1 MVMTDVQE
9 SGTRR
14 SRTGHAPRRQ
24 ALYVTHGSFSHIND
38 QLLAALKVVLPDV
51 QFERVDIA
59 AALKKN
65 YPALMR
71 CALGVQSEYGVSSW
85 QSREKIR
92 YRLARSAA
100 YNAEAR
106 AVIARHVG
114 KKTYDFTI
122 QTQSLFNAAIR
133 GTPNYVYT
141 DHVARAG
148 GKDRQ
153 SIVGVPS
160 KAWFDCEQGI
170 YEQADHV
177 FTFGPSIRRF
187 LTDTYKI
194 PARKTSA
201 IGAGAS
207 VMPTRPVDTSAAR
220 YGRRNIVFVGVEWER
235 KGGPELLAAYLEL
248 RKRLPD
254 VTLTILGCSPEV
266 PADAGI
272 EVLGR
277 RPLSELEDHFHNA
290 ACFCMPSRLE
300 PFGVVFVEAM
310 QFGLPVVSTDVGD
323 IPAIVRQ
330 GETGFITPQG
340 NIAALTDAL
349 FDTLSDADRC
359 RAMGLKALDRARCFT
374 WQAVAR
380 QIAAKLPVA
389 ANPDIPL
396 LEPTW

>member
-1 MVMTDVQE
+1 MVSTDIKE
-9 SGTRR
+9 SGTSRSQMPPSPTRR
-14 SRTGHAPRRQ
+14 
-24 ALYVTHGSFSHIND
+24 ALYVTRGSFSHIND
-38 QLLAALKVVLPDV
+38 QLLAALRIVVPSV
-51 QFERVDIA
+51 SFEQIDIA
-59 AALKKN
+59 EALKGN

-85 QSREKIR
+85 HSREKIR

-114 KKTYDFTI
+114 TKTYDFTI

-133 GTPNYVYT
+133 GTPNFVYT

-148 GKDRQ
+148 GQDRRDA
-153 SIVGVPS
+153 VGVPS
-160 KAWFDCEQGI
+160 QAWFDCEQGI

-177 FTFGPSIRRF
+177 FTFGPSVRQL
-187 LTDTYKI
+187 LTDAYAI
-194 PARKTSA
+194 PERKSSA

-207 VMPTRPVDTSAAR
+207 VVPSKAVDTSLER
-220 YGRRNIVFVGVEWER
+220 YGRRNIVFVGVDWER
-235 KGGPELLAAYLEL
+235 KGGPELIAAYMAL

-254 VTLTILGCSPEV
+254 VTLTILGCNPEV

-272 EVLGR
+272 QVLGR
-277 RPLSELEDHFHNA
+277 RPLKELEEHFHAA

-323 IPAIVRQ
+323 IPAIVRH
-330 GETGFITPQG
+330 GETGLVTPQG
-340 NIAALTDAL
+340 NVTALSDAL
-349 FDTLSDADRC
+349 YDTLSSAERC
-359 RAMGLKALDRARCFT
+359 REMGLKAFDRARCFT

-389 ANPDIPL
+389 ANADIPL
-396 LEPTW
+396 LEPSW